1 MEREFD
7 LEERTFQF
15 AGSCRALI
23 KDLKPTLAN
32 IADGTVN

>member
-1 MEREFD
+1 MERKFD

-15 AGSCRALI
+15 AGSCRVLI

-32 IADGTVN
+32 IEDGNS